1 MAFQLPKYLKRY
13 LDTKGRIPFENYT
26 NNSTYYSQLDYYWI
40 NYMEYVIRPCIAYG
54 SGAVDGVHNN
64 ALSSGTGFALV
75 NGASRVVRGDKT
87 YFEGDDYTC
96 EKLGGAWATY
106 SNFSKF
112 LDRAIRF
119 TMLCGSAPI
128 KIDID
133 RLGRSSL
140 SAVRL
145 DRSLISTDDAGNVN
159 SAVFFVSI
167 LSNLKREIGEQIEYW
182 LVEERKYNE
191 ALKPVIVYKVFRKS
205 GVANS
210 PTLPSPY
217 QVGVSFENLPPRVK
231 QELVRNGINRLNEEM
246 ELPFT
251 DGLGVWLLTRTGVN
265 SCVPDAP
272 FGDPLLYGLLD
283 LLWSLDVVYSGSMID
298 VLNGEGKILV
308 PKQFLQETMARLQAQ
323 NPGMAFDVT
332 TAELDGY
339 KDESFVYVMPSMFDK
354 DKMAP
359 TPVQFEIRSTA
370 YREMWELYQKEAAVR
385 AGFSPTSIFPHLV
398 PDNSA
403 KTATEVTAEE
413 NLTRASVKQ
422 FHGLFLPVINR
433 AIQEIARLEGLDDN
447 VELKLSDYIGNKL
460 QSDQNI
466 RENFAA
472 GLILKEAAVQAINNL
487 SAAETREYL
496 EKLKNE
502 QQESMEAA
510 FNERDYFGQAESAGF
525 DDRRSGNE
533 NQNTDQAGDIPPDPE
548 K

>member
-1 MAFQLPKYLKRY
+1 
-13 LDTKGRIPFENYT
+13 
-26 NNSTYYSQLDYYWI
+26 
-40 NYMEYVIRPCIAYG
+40 MEYVIRPCIAYG

-265 SCVPDAP
+265 SCVPGCAVRRSS
-272 FGDPLLYGLLD
+272 LI
-283 LLWSLDVVYSGSMID
+283 WSARSS
-298 VLNGEGKILV
+298 LV
-308 PKQFLQETMARLQAQ
+308 ARRRLQ
-323 NPGMAFDVT
+323 
-332 TAELDGY
+332 
-339 KDESFVYVMPSMFDK
+339 
-354 DKMAP
+354 
-359 TPVQFEIRSTA
+359 
-370 YREMWELYQKEAAVR
+370 
-385 AGFSPTSIFPHLV
+385 
-398 PDNSA
+398 
-403 KTATEVTAEE
+403 
-413 NLTRASVKQ
+413 
-422 FHGLFLPVINR
+422 
-433 AIQEIARLEGLDDN
+433 RL
-447 VELKLSDYIGNKL
+447 
-460 QSDQNI
+460 
-466 RENFAA
+466 
-472 GLILKEAAVQAINNL
+472 
-487 SAAETREYL
+487 
-496 EKLKNE
+496 
-502 QQESMEAA
+502 
-510 FNERDYFGQAESAGF
+510 
-525 DDRRSGNE
+525 DDRRSERRREDPRAEAISSGDNGAA
-533 NQNTDQAGDIPPDPE
+533 AGAE
-548 K
+548 SRHGV

>member
-1 MAFQLPKYLKRY
+1 MQVAYGTVLKRSI
-13 LDTKGRIPFENYT
+13 T
-26 NNSTYYSQLDYYWI
+26 
-40 NYMEYVIRPCIAYG
+40 
-54 SGAVDGVHNN
+54 GAV
-64 ALSSGTGFALV
+64 S
-75 NGASRVVRGDKT
+75 VVD
-87 YFEGDDYTC
+87 
-96 EKLGGAWATY
+96 
-106 SNFSKF
+106 SK
-112 LDRAIRF
+112 
-119 TMLCGSAPI
+119 
-128 KIDID
+128 
-133 RLGRSSL
+133 
-140 SAVRL
+140 
-145 DRSLISTDDAGNVN
+145 
-159 SAVFFVSI
+159 
-167 LSNLKREIGEQIEYW
+167 QIEM
-182 LVEERKYNE
+182 R
-191 ALKPVIVYKVFRKS
+191 PVSSVIS
-205 GVANS
+205 
-210 PTLPSPY
+210 
-217 QVGVSFENLPPRVK
+217 
-231 QELVRNGINRLNEEM
+231 
-246 ELPFT
+246 
-251 DGLGVWLLTRTGVN
+251 
-265 SCVPDAP
+265 
-272 FGDPLLYGLLD
+272 
-283 LLWSLDVVYSGSMID
+283 
-298 VLNGEGKILV
+298 VLNGAVPGLQTIDGVGQPGIEAEVRIRGYSSVNGSNKPLYVVDGMPYTGWITDLNPADIESVSVLKDAASCALYGSRASNGVILITTKKAK
-308 PKQFLQETMARLQAQ
+308 KQGVSLQLDIRHGFSARGQGDYERMNANQFMETMWQGYRNQLISNGSSPEEATIATNNDIISKVGINIYNKADNALFDANGHLASDARI
-323 NPGMAFDVT
+323 
-332 TAELDGY
+332 LDGY

-472 GLILKEAAVQAINNL
+472 GLIPKEAAVQAINNL

-533 NQNTDQAGDIPPDPE
+533 NQNTDQAGDIPPDAE